1 MAREVNIW
9 QMPVLLAG
17 VSTLGL
23 ASALLADG
31 WADVLS
37 WLALTV
43 PVLVIF
49 WHSLKRSSD

>member
-1 MAREVNIW
+1 MARDVRVW
-9 QMPVLLAG
+9 QMPVLLAA

-31 WADVLS
+31 LADVLS

-43 PVLVIF
+43 PVLVICR
-49 WHSLKRSSD
+49 HSLKSSSD